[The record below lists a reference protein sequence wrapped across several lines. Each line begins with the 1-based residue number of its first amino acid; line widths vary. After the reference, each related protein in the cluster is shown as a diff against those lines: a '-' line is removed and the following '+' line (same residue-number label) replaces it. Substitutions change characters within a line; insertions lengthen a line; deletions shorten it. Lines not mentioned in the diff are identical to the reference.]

1 MVTNIVLD
9 YRLIYLETSGG
20 HDMAK
25 GRMVYL
31 DEDKK
36 IGHYRASEELI
47 SELAELAKEIGM
59 SRSGLTRRALESFV
73 QYMNDARALKKITMF
88 NKKAT
93 VETWLNERNELR
105 EMVDEVSRYANQM
118 QSVNTPDEKIQL
130 LAAQNTTM
138 ARMIN
143 LLHKNTMT

>member
-1 MVTNIVLD
+1 
-9 YRLIYLETSGG
+9 
-20 HDMAK
+20 MAK

-36 IGHYRASEELI
+36 LGHYRASEELI
-47 SELAELAKEIGM
+47 SELAELAKEMGM
-59 SRSGLTRRALESFV
+59 SRSGLTRRALESFI

-130 LAAQNTTM
+130 LAAQNNTM

>member
-1 MVTNIVLD
+1 
-9 YRLIYLETSGG
+9 
-20 HDMAK
+20 MAK

-47 SELAELAKEIGM
+47 AELAELAKEIGM
-59 SRSGLTRRALESFV
+59 SRSGLTRRALECFV
-73 QYMNDARALKKITMF
+73 QYMNDAKALKKITMF
-88 NKKAT
+88 GKKPT
-93 VETWLNERNELR
+93 VETWLSERNDIY
-105 EMVDEVSRYANQM
+105 EMTTEVQRYSEQIR
-118 QSVNTPDEKIQL
+118 SVNTPDEKIQL
-130 LAAQNTTM
+130 IASQNNTI

>member
-1 MVTNIVLD
+1 M
-9 YRLIYLETSGG
+9 SGG

-36 IGHYRASEELI
+36 IGQYRASEELI

-73 QYMNDARALKKITMF
+73 QYMNDARMLKKLTMYD
-88 NKKAT
+88 KKPT
-93 VETWLNERNELR
+93 VETWLNERNDLQ
-105 EMVDEVSRYANQM
+105 EMTVQVQQYFEQINIAK
-118 QSVNTPDEKIQL
+118 TPDEKISL
-130 LAAQNTTM
+130 IAAQNNTI
-138 ARMIN
+138 AKMIN
-143 LLHKNTMT
+143 LLHKTTMT

>member
-1 MVTNIVLD
+1 
-9 YRLIYLETSGG
+9 
-20 HDMAK
+20 
-25 GRMVYL
+25 MVYL

-36 IGHYRASEELI
+36 LGHYRASEELI

-59 SRSGLTRRALESFV
+59 SRSGLTRRALESFI
-73 QYMNDARALKKITMF
+73 QYMNDARILKKITMF

-93 VETWLNERNELR
+93 VETWLNERNDLR
-105 EMVDEVSRYANQM
+105 EMVDEVSRYANQIQSAKTPNEQM
-118 QSVNTPDEKIQL
+118 QLISLQINTI
-130 LAAQNTTM
+130 

>member
-36 IGHYRASEELI
+36 LGHYRASEELI

-73 QYMNDARALKKITMF
+73 QYMNDARALKKLTMF
-88 NKKAT
+88 NKKPT
-93 VETWLNERNELR
+93 VETWLNERNNMR
-105 EMVDEVSRYANQM
+105 VMTTEVQQYSEKIAIAK
-118 QSVNTPDEKIQL
+118 TPDEKIQL
-130 LAAQNTTM
+130 VSAQNV
-138 ARMIN
+138 AIAEMIN
-143 LLHKNTMT
+143 LLHKTTMT

>member
-1 MVTNIVLD
+1 
-9 YRLIYLETSGG
+9 
-20 HDMAK
+20 MAK

-36 IGHYRASEELI
+36 LGHYRASEELI
-47 SELAELAKEIGM
+47 SELAELAKEMGM

-73 QYMNDARALKKITMF
+73 QYMNDARMLKKITMF
-88 NKKAT
+88 NKKPT
-93 VETWLNERNELR
+93 VETWLNERNDLQ
-105 EMVDEVSRYANQM
+105 EMSAQVQQYFEQINIAK
-118 QSVNTPDEKIQL
+118 TPDEKIEL
-130 LAAQNTTM
+130 VAAQNNTI

>member
-1 MVTNIVLD
+1 M
-9 YRLIYLETSGG
+9 SGG

-36 IGHYRASEELI
+36 IGQYRASEELI

-73 QYMNDARALKKITMF
+73 QYMNDARMLKKLTMYD
-88 NKKAT
+88 KKPT
-93 VETWLNERNELR
+93 VETWLNERNDLQ
-105 EMVDEVSRYANQM
+105 EMTVQVQQYFEQINIAK
-118 QSVNTPDEKIQL
+118 TPDEKIEL
-130 LAAQNTTM
+130 VAAQNNTI

>member
-1 MVTNIVLD
+1 
-9 YRLIYLETSGG
+9 
-20 HDMAK
+20 MAK

-47 SELAELAKEIGM
+47 SELAELAKEMGM
-59 SRSGLTRRALESFV
+59 SRSGLTRRALESFI

-105 EMVDEVSRYANQM
+105 EMVDEVSSYANQM

-130 LAAQNTTM
+130 LAAQNNTM

>member
-1 MVTNIVLD
+1 MN
-9 YRLIYLETSGG
+9 GG

-36 IGHYRASEELI
+36 LGHYRASEELI
-47 SELAELAKEIGM
+47 SELAELAKEMGM

-73 QYMNDARALKKITMF
+73 QYMNDARMLKKITMF
-88 NKKAT
+88 NKKPT
-93 VETWLNERNELR
+93 VETWLNERNDLQ
-105 EMVDEVSRYANQM
+105 EMTAQVQQYFEQINTAK
-118 QSVNTPDEKIQL
+118 TPDEKIQL
-130 LAAQNTTM
+130 VAAQNNTI

>member
-1 MVTNIVLD
+1 MN
-9 YRLIYLETSGG
+9 GG

-47 SELAELAKEIGM
+47 SELAELAKEMGM

-73 QYMNDARALKKITMF
+73 QYMNDARMLKKITMF
-88 NKKAT
+88 NKKPT
-93 VETWLNERNELR
+93 VETWLNERNDLQ
-105 EMVDEVSRYANQM
+105 EMTAQVQQYFEQINIAK
-118 QSVNTPDEKIQL
+118 TPDEKIEL
-130 LAAQNTTM
+130 VAAQNNTI

>member
-1 MVTNIVLD
+1 
-9 YRLIYLETSGG
+9 
-20 HDMAK
+20 
-25 GRMVYL
+25 MVYL

-36 IGHYRASEELI
+36 LGHYRASEELI

-88 NKKAT
+88 DKKPT
-93 VETWLNERNELR
+93 VEKWLNERNNIR
-105 EMVDEVSRYANQM
+105 EMTTEVQQYSDKI
-118 QSVNTPDEKIQL
+118 SVVKTPDEKIQL
-130 LAAQNTTM
+130 LAAQNNTM

>member
-1 MVTNIVLD
+1 
-9 YRLIYLETSGG
+9 
-20 HDMAK
+20 
-25 GRMVYL
+25 MVYL

-47 SELAELAKEIGM
+47 SELAELAKEMGM

-73 QYMNDARALKKITMF
+73 QYMNDARMLKKITMF
-88 NKKAT
+88 NKKPT
-93 VETWLNERNELR
+93 VETWLNERNDLQ
-105 EMVDEVSRYANQM
+105 EMSAQVQQYFEQINIAK
-118 QSVNTPDEKIQL
+118 TPDEKIEL
-130 LAAQNTTM
+130 VAAQNNTI

>member
-1 MVTNIVLD
+1 
-9 YRLIYLETSGG
+9 
-20 HDMAK
+20 MAK
-25 GRMVYL
+25 GSMVYL

-47 SELAELAKEIGM
+47 SELAELAKEMGM

-73 QYMNDARALKKITMF
+73 QYMNDARMLKKLTMF
-88 NKKAT
+88 NTKPT
-93 VETWLNERNELR
+93 VETWLNERNNMR
-105 EMVDEVSRYANQM
+105 EMTTEIQQYFEQINTAK
-118 QSVNTPDEKIQL
+118 TPDEKIQL
-130 LAAQNTTM
+130 VAAQNNTI

>member
-1 MVTNIVLD
+1 
-9 YRLIYLETSGG
+9 
-20 HDMAK
+20 MAK

-47 SELAELAKEIGM
+47 SELAELAKEMGM
-59 SRSGLTRRALESFV
+59 SRSGLTRRALESFI

-118 QSVNTPDEKIQL
+118 QSVKTPDEKIQL
-130 LAAQNTTM
+130 LAAQNNTM

>member
-1 MVTNIVLD
+1 
-9 YRLIYLETSGG
+9 
-20 HDMAK
+20 MAK

-47 SELAELAKEIGM
+47 SELAELAKEMGM
-59 SRSGLTRRALESFV
+59 SRSGLTRRALESFI
-73 QYMNDARALKKITMF
+73 QYMNDARMLKKLTMF
-88 NKKAT
+88 NKKPT
-93 VETWLNERNELR
+93 VETWLNERNNMS
-105 EMVDEVSRYANQM
+105 EMTVEVQQYFEQI
-118 QSVNTPDEKIQL
+118 SVAKTPDEKIQL
-130 LAAQNTTM
+130 VAAQNNTI

>member
-1 MVTNIVLD
+1 MGDL
-9 YRLIYLETSGG
+9 
-20 HDMAK
+20 MAK

-36 IGHYRASEELI
+36 LGHYRASEELI
-47 SELAELAKEIGM
+47 SELAELARELGM
-59 SRSGLTRRALESFV
+59 SRSGLSRRALESFV
-73 QYMNDARALKKITMF
+73 QYMNDAQALKKITMF

-93 VETWLNERNELR
+93 VETWLNERNDLQG
-105 EMVDEVSRYANQM
+105 MVDEVNRYANQI
-118 QSVNTPDEKIQL
+118 QDVDTPDEKIQL
-130 LAAQNTTM
+130 IAAQNKTM

>member
-1 MVTNIVLD
+1 MGTSIVLG

-36 IGHYRASEELI
+36 IGNYRASEELI
-47 SELAELAKEIGM
+47 SELAELAKETGM

-88 NKKAT
+88 NKKPT
-93 VETWLNERNELR
+93 VETWLNERNDIR
-105 EMVDEVSRYANQM
+105 EMTVEIQQYFEQIHTAK
-118 QSVNTPDEKIQL
+118 TPDEKISL
-130 LAAQNTTM
+130 VAAQNNTI
-138 ARMIN
+138 AKMIN
-143 LLHKNTMT
+143 LLHKTTMT

>member
-1 MVTNIVLD
+1 MVTSIVLD

-36 IGHYRASEELI
+36 LGHYRASEELI
-47 SELAELAKEIGM
+47 SELAELAKEMGM

-73 QYMNDARALKKITMF
+73 QYMNDARALKKLTMF
-88 NKKAT
+88 NKKPT
-93 VETWLNERNELR
+93 VETWLNERNNMR
-105 EMVDEVSRYANQM
+105 VMTTEVQQYSEKIAIAK
-118 QSVNTPDEKIQL
+118 TPDEKIQL
-130 LAAQNTTM
+130 VSAQNV
-138 ARMIN
+138 AIAEMIN
-143 LLHKNTMT
+143 LLHKTTMT

>member
-1 MVTNIVLD
+1 MGDL
-9 YRLIYLETSGG
+9 
-20 HDMAK
+20 MAK

-73 QYMNDARALKKITMF
+73 QYMNDARAFKQLTMF
-88 NKKAT
+88 GKKPT
-93 VETWLNERNELR
+93 VETWLSERNDLQKMLLR
-105 EMVDEVSRYANQM
+105 VKEYSNKIQM
-118 QSVNTPDEKIQL
+118 VNTPDEKITI
-130 LAAQNTTM
+130 LAAQNGIF
-138 ARMIN
+138 ADMIN

>member
-1 MVTNIVLD
+1 
-9 YRLIYLETSGG
+9 
-20 HDMAK
+20 MAK

-47 SELAELAKEIGM
+47 SELAELAKEMGM

-73 QYMNDARALKKITMF
+73 QYMNDARMLKKITMF
-88 NKKAT
+88 NKKPT
-93 VETWLNERNELR
+93 VETWLNERNNIR
-105 EMVDEVSRYANQM
+105 EMTDEVQRYFEQINIAK
-118 QSVNTPDEKIQL
+118 TPDEKIEL
-130 LAAQNTTM
+130 VAAQNNTI